1 MATTRRDGT
10 LRFDLPSSS
19 SSVSSP
25 VIPTQSDWHVTFAIL
40 DLQTFSDHV
49 REAVSTGIVTGRVRR
64 EIIQVLRTYIT
75 AHTVYPK
82 SEQYKT
88 VCRKLLEKFPKLE
101 DTEGKQDYVS

>member
-10 LRFDLPSSS
+10 PGFDLPSSS

-25 VIPTQSDWHVTFAIL
+25 AMPTQSDWHVAFAIP

-49 REAVSTGIVTGRVRR
+49 REAVSTGIVTGRARR
-64 EIIQVLRTYIT
+64 EIIQVLQTYIT
-75 AHTVYPK
+75 AYTVYPK

-88 VCRKLLEKFPKLE
+88 
-101 DTEGKQDYVS
+101 TA